1 MNAKE
6 IRNQRVATQEY
17 LDSLDK
23 ALMSEIYTAIG
34 KAEEEIGNYHF
45 SGLRDWLRAPFGT
58 APTADK
64 AYDTIMHHANSTKET
79 EYVYEHIF
87 MGADHKHEY
96 PVEDWKLIAKYL
108 NA

>member
-17 LDSLDK
+17 LNSLDK
-23 ALMSEIYTAIG
+23 ALMSEIHAAIR

-45 SGLRDWLRAPFGT
+45 RGLRDWLRSPFGI
-58 APTADK
+58 APTASG
-64 AYDTIMHHANSTKET
+64 AYDTIMQNAASTNET
-79 EYVYEHIF
+79 EYVYENVL
-87 MGADHKHEY
+87 MGAGNKHGY
-96 PVEDWKLIAKYL
+96 PVEEWKLIAKYL